1 MKASLYAG
9 TAFTAVAM
17 TAALAFAFVS
27 QSATLAAE
35 DVPLL
40 AGKVVSSTGEALAGI
55 PIKAHR
61 DNSAITVAVYTDAR
75 GEYAFPAWSD
85 LTPGAYSVGIELP
98 DFEHTAQPAAV
109 SEGKAVKIDFTLKS
123 KPLAYEDATASEII
137 AGLPGT
143 DQQKVL
149 FSQCSNCHTLQWA
162 LQAPRTKEGWVEV
175 VKKMAGRADRDMP
188 GTYEFSQKQFIEPL
202 ADYLVSIRG
211 PGSSD
216 IIPFKQRPRP
226 TDAASTSLVVTEYAL
241 PRGGARELYMLRGD
255 RRFVW
260 PHDVIMDDKYA
271 YYTDHFSYVLG
282 RLDLKTG
289 ETTELPF
296 PVPSGAGRTAAVADG
311 RPGQPGGGA
320 HELQFDRQGNVIVG
334 MDNGIVKYDP
344 KYGQFKGW
352 AAGRAMFG
360 LDPEGNV
367 WFLQRASGQLTK
379 IDTNNEEL
387 KPTSYVLPK
396 NQGIYD
402 TDTDSKGRTDLYIWT
417 EGKIGIFDPKTV
429 EYVEYKTPTPMSGP
443 RRGQIDGQDR
453 LWAGEFYAGQLM
465 MLDPDKK
472 IIKEYPLV
480 TGTKPYTAPYAEPY
494 SASADDKNQIVWTH
508 DFSSSR
514 LYRVDMNSGQ
524 STEYMTPSNYE
535 VRDLKVDAAAARPT
549 VWVPAYRPPSKL
561 VKIQVR

>member
-1 MKASLYAG
+1 MKASLYVG
-9 TAFTAVAM
+9 TAIT
-17 TAALAFAFVS
+17 ALALAAAYAFVPPG
-27 QSATLAAE
+27 ATLAAE
-35 DVPLL
+35 GASLL

-61 DNSAITVAVYTDAR
+61 DNSAITVAVYTDAK

-85 LTPGAYSVGIELP
+85 LTPGSYSVGIELP
-98 DFEHTAQPAAV
+98 DFEHTAQPVAV
-109 SEGKAVKIDFTLKS
+109 AEGKLTKIDFTLKA

-162 LQAPRTKEGWVEV
+162 LQAPRTKEGWVEII
-175 VKKMAGRADRDMP
+175 KKMAGRAAERETP
-188 GTYEFSQKQFIEPL
+188 GTYAFSQKQFIEPL
-202 ADYLVSIRG
+202 AEYLVSIRG

-216 IIPFKQRPRP
+216 KIPFKQRPRP
-226 TDAASTSLVVTEYAL
+226 TDAASTNLVVTEYAL

-260 PHDVIMDDKYA
+260 PHDVINNDKYA

-282 RLDLKTG
+282 RIDVKTG
-289 ETTELPF
+289 EGTEMPF
-296 PVPSGAGRTAAVADG
+296 PLPEGAGRTAMVDDG

-320 HELQFDRQGNVIVG
+320 HELQFDRYGNVIVG
-334 MDNGIVKYDP
+334 MDNGTVKYDP
-344 KYGQFKGW
+344 KTGQFMRW

-360 LDPEGNV
+360 LDPDGNV
-367 WFLQRASGQLTK
+367 WYLQRDGQKLTK
-379 IDTNNEEL
+379 IDTTSEAL
-387 KPTSYVLPK
+387 KPTSYVVPK

-402 TDTDSKGRTDLYIWT
+402 TDTDSKGRTDIYIWT
-417 EGKIGIFDPKTV
+417 EAKIGIFDPKTLD
-429 EYVEYKTPTPMSGP
+429 YAEYKTPTPMSGP

-453 LWAGEFYAGQLM
+453 LWAAEFYAGQVLM
-465 MLDPDKK
+465 FDPDKK
-472 IIKEYPLV
+472 VLKEYPLV

-508 DFSSSR
+508 DFSSDR
-514 LYRVDMNSGQ
+514 LYRIDMNTGQ

-535 VRDLKVDAAAARPT
+535 VRDLKVDTTAARPT

-561 VKIQVR
+561 VKMQVR

>member
-1 MKASLYAG
+1 MKARLYAG
-9 TAFTAVAM
+9 TAFTAVA
-17 TAALAFAFVS
+17 
-27 QSATLAAE
+27 LAAYAFMSPGTPLAA
-35 DVPLL
+35 DGPSLL
-40 AGKVVSSTGEALAGI
+40 AGKVVAATGEALAGI

-61 DNSAITVAVYTDAR
+61 DNSAITVAVYTDAK
-75 GEYAFPAWSD
+75 GEYSFPAWSD
-85 LTPGAYSVGIELP
+85 LTPGSYSVGVELP
-98 DFEHTAQPAAV
+98 DFEHTAQPVAV
-109 SEGKAVKIDFTLKS
+109 SEGKAAHIDFTLKA

-162 LQAPRTKEGWVEV
+162 LQAGRTKEGWVEII
-175 VKKMAGRADRDMP
+175 KKMAGRAATRDAP

-211 PGSSD
+211 PESSD
-216 IIPFKQRPRP
+216 KIPFKQRPRP
-226 TDAASTSLVVTEYAL
+226 TDAASTNLVVTEYAL

-260 PHDVIMDDKYA
+260 PHDVIVNDKYA

-289 ETTELPF
+289 EATELPF
-296 PVPSGAGRTAAVADG
+296 PLPAGAGRTEAVADG

-320 HELQFDRQGNVIVG
+320 HELQFDRQGNIIVG
-334 MDNGIVKYDP
+334 MDNGLVKYDP
-344 KYGQFKGW
+344 KYGQFKNW

-360 LDPEGNV
+360 LDPDGNV
-367 WFLQRASGQLTK
+367 WFLQRTTGQLTK
-379 IDTNNEEL
+379 IDTNKDEL
-387 KPTSYVLPK
+387 NPVSYVIPK

-402 TDTDSKGRTDLYIWT
+402 TDTDSKGRTDLYIWS
-417 EGKIGIFDPKTV
+417 EGKIGVFDPRTI
-429 EYVEYKTPTPMSGP
+429 EYAEYKTPTPMSGP

-453 LWAGEFYAGQLM
+453 LWAGEFYAGQVM
-465 MLDPDKK
+465 VFDPDKK
-472 IIKEYPLV
+472 SIKEYALV
-480 TGTKPYTAPYAEPY
+480 PGTKPYTAPYGEPY
-494 SASADDKNQIVWTH
+494 EASPDDKNQIVWTH

-514 LYRVDMNSGQ
+514 MYRIDMNTGA

-535 VRDLKVDAAAARPT
+535 VRDLRVDPTAARPT

-561 VKIQVR
+561 VKMQVR

>member
-1 MKASLYAG
+1 MKAKLYVG
-9 TAFTAVAM
+9 TALTAVAI
-17 TAALAFAFVS
+17 AAAYTFVPPG
-27 QSATLAAE
+27 ATLAAD
-35 DVPLL
+35 DVSLL
-40 AGKVVSSTGEALAGI
+40 AGKVVSSAGEALAGI

-61 DNSAITVAVYTDAR
+61 DNSPVTVAVYTDAK
-75 GEYAFPAWSD
+75 GEYSFPTWSD

-98 DFEHTAQPAAV
+98 DFERTARPVAV
-109 SEGKAVKIDFTLKS
+109 AEGKPTKADFTLKS

-162 LQAPRTKEGWVEV
+162 LQAGRTKEGWVEII
-175 VKKMAGRADRDMP
+175 KKMAGRAAERDTP
-188 GTYEFSQKQFIEPL
+188 GTYAFSQRQFIEPL

-226 TDAASTSLVVTEYAL
+226 TEAAATNLVVTEYAL
-241 PRGGARELYMLRGD
+241 PRGGDRELYMLRGD

-260 PHDVIMDDKYA
+260 PHDVINDDKYA

-282 RLDLKTG
+282 RVDLKTG
-289 ETTELPF
+289 EGTEIPF
-296 PVPSGAGRTAAVADG
+296 PLPQGAGRTAMVDDG

-334 MDNGIVKYDP
+334 MDNGLVKYDP
-344 KYGQFKGW
+344 KYGQFKNW

-367 WFLQRASGQLTK
+367 WFQQRAGGQLTK
-379 IDTNNEEL
+379 IDTNSDAL
-387 KPTSYVLPK
+387 KPINYVIPK

-417 EGKIGIFDPKTV
+417 EGKIGIFDPRTI
-429 EYVEYKTPTPMSGP
+429 EYAEYKTPTPMSGP
-443 RRGQIDGQDR
+443 RRGQIDGKDR
-453 LWAGEFYAGQLM
+453 LWAAEFYAGQILM
-465 MLDPDKK
+465 FDPDKK
-472 IIKEYPLV
+472 ILKEYPLIN
-480 TGTKPYTAPYAEPY
+480 GAKPYTAPYAEPY

-514 LYRVDMNSGQ
+514 LYRIDMNTGQ
-524 STEYMTPSNYE
+524 STEFMTPSNYE
-535 VRDLKVDAAAARPT
+535 VRDLKVDTAATHPT

>member
-1 MKASLYAG
+1 MKAKLYAG
-9 TAFTAVAM
+9 TAFTAV
-17 TAALAFAFVS
+17 V
-27 QSATLAAE
+27 LAAYAFMSPGAPLAA
-35 DVPLL
+35 DGPSLL
-40 AGKVVSSTGEALAGI
+40 AGKVVASTGEALAGI

-61 DNSAITVAVYTDAR
+61 DNSAITVAVYTDAK
-75 GEYAFPAWSD
+75 GEYSFPSWSD
-85 LTPGAYSVGIELP
+85 LTPGSYSVGVELP
-98 DFEHTAQPAAV
+98 DFEHAAQPVAV
-109 SEGKAVKIDFTLKS
+109 SEGKAAHIDFTLKA

-162 LQAPRTKEGWVEV
+162 LQAGRTKEGWVEII
-175 VKKMAGRADRDMP
+175 KKMAGRAAEREAP

-211 PGSSD
+211 PESSD
-216 IIPFKQRPRP
+216 KVPFKQRPRP
-226 TDAASTSLVVTEYAL
+226 TDAASTNLVVTEYAL

-260 PHDVIMDDKYA
+260 PHDVIMNDKYA

-289 ETTELPF
+289 EATELPF
-296 PVPSGAGRTAAVADG
+296 PLPAGAGRTEAVADG

-320 HELQFDRQGNVIVG
+320 HELQFDRAGNVIVG
-334 MDNGIVKYDP
+334 MDNGLVKYDP
-344 KYGQFKGW
+344 KYGQFKNW

-360 LDPEGNV
+360 LDPDGNA
-367 WFLQRASGQLTK
+367 WFLQRTNGQLTK
-379 IDTNNEEL
+379 IDTNNDEL
-387 KPTSYVLPK
+387 KPVSYVIPK

-402 TDTDSKGRTDLYIWT
+402 TDTDSKGRTDLYIWS
-417 EGKIGIFDPKTV
+417 EGKIGVFDPKTITYA
-429 EYVEYKTPTPMSGP
+429 EFKMPTPMSGP

-453 LWAGEFYAGQLM
+453 LWAGEFYAGQVM
-465 MLDPDKK
+465 MMDPDKK
-472 IIKEYPLV
+472 IVKEYALV
-480 TGTKPYTAPYAEPY
+480 PGTKPYTAPYGEPY
-494 SASADDKNQIVWTH
+494 AASPDDKNQIVWTH

-514 LYRVDMNSGQ
+514 VYRIDMNTGV

-535 VRDLKVDAAAARPT
+535 VRDLRVDPTAAHPT

-561 VKIQVR
+561 VKMQVR